1 MEIENKEDEL
11 IKKIIKIFKRI
22 SSNPSSDMIS
32 FEIKHK
38 NLKQKELGLIDY
50 ELKES
55 QLNQL
60 ETFEEFIKKMSEMLM
75 Q

>member
-1 MEIENKEDEL
+1 MEIEKKEDEL
-11 IKKIIKIFKRI
+11 IKKIIKIFKKI

-32 FEIKHK
+32 FEIKHN

-55 QLNQL
+55 QLNKL